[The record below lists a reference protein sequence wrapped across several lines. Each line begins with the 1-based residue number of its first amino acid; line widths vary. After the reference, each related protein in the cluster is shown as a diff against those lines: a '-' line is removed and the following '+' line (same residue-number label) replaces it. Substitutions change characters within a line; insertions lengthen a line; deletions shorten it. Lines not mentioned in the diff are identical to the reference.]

1 MPLTIYRGQNP
12 SLAAWQWKTKW
23 FFPGCAVCSSA
34 TLKCKI
40 LDLGPKTNNRYYFA
54 SGVGS
59 PLYPEFYIFTQWS
72 FSEPGSLREM
82 PDSNHRP
89 LPLKSGALP
98 MSHHHISEN
107 KLEQHEECLF
117 GTAYTIE
124 HKYVLKIQH
133 CSSTSEE
140 VFHRIISISMKRRF
154 LAYTF

>member
-1 MPLTIYRGQNP
+1 MTVENKMI
-12 SLAAWQWKTKW
+12 
-23 FFPGCAVCSSA
+23 FPRLCGVHKYNFKRQDFGIGVQ
-34 TLKCKI
+34 T
-40 LDLGPKTNNRYYFA
+40 KTNSRYYFA

-89 LPLKSGALP
+89 LPQKSGALP